1 MTTIKKIDPRAFLKL
16 DTLQFNFIQDP
27 GHGWIQ
33 VTKDLAQT
41 LGFQNQITSYSYHDQ
56 DYYYLEED
64 GDAGL
69 LFEALKNNKTTWII
83 NDEYT
88 NGDSFVRSLARVG
101 SA

>member
-1 MTTIKKIDPRAFLKL
+1 MPYKFTSTP
-16 DTLQFNFIQDP
+16 QFKYISDP
-27 GHGWIQ
+27 GHGWIE
-33 VTKDLAQT
+33 VPKDLACIF
-41 LGFQNQITSYSYHDQ
+41 GFQDKITSYSFHNRDF
-56 DYYYLEED
+56 YYLEED

-88 NGDSFVRSLARVG
+88 NGDSYVRSLARVG